1 MVCGRVTSR
10 REIIVSC
17 MLIVIGAALIA
28 VACRLVVIRP
38 GLVLIT
44 CRLVAIRRQVI
55 LVTRRVVT
63 AHVAIRALFCL
74 PLKRFARGGANC
86 IRGFGGRP
94 PFCKRLVGRRQRRR
108 LGWFP
113 STAAVISRSEYP
125 SRTIDSIMIR

>member
-1 MVCGRVTSR
+1 MVCRRVTSG

-44 CRLVAIRRQVI
+44 CRLVAIRRKVI

-74 PLKRFARGGANC
+74 PLRGSPEEVPIVPAASAV
-86 IRGFGGRP
+86 GRP
-94 PFCKRLVGRRQRRR
+94 FVSVL
-108 LGWFP
+108 
-113 STAAVISRSEYP
+113 SAAVSVGAWAG
-125 SRTIDSIMIR
+125 